1 MLSFATARR
10 FLAAAILVVPVL
22 SVAPRPAFAEEDI
35 SRAAAIVN
43 DVVISTYDLEQ
54 RINLVLM
61 SSGAPSNPD
70 TRARVRDQVLRQLI
84 DEMLQLQ
91 EAQELEI
98 KVEREDIE
106 KALERI
112 AQQNNTTVEDVQ
124 ATLKANSVDFATLI
138 VQIQAELA
146 WGKLINARLAPR
158 INVSD
163 EEIDLVYNRIAENAE
178 RRQFQVSEIFISVDS
193 EEDEPRVRELLGQ
206 IYSAMQRGAPF
217 AAIARQY
224 SEASSAAQGGDIGW
238 VSEGQLPENVEDVL
252 RQLQRGQVSEPIRVV
267 GGYYIMALR
276 DRRDRAGAPTEAPP
290 PMPERPAG
298 VPEGSVRLMRVVM
311 QIPRDPSQEQMAEIQ
326 GRLRGLREAIRG
338 CQGLSDVVKQFPRT
352 SAQSFGVIRLAD
364 MNADYR
370 RLIEGLKPSEVSQPF
385 GTSAG
390 IEMLVVCGD
399 RPMPVVF
406 ESTPFEMPTREDIG
420 ERLFN
425 QELSMQ
431 ARRYMRDLRR
441 DAVIEI
447 R

>member
-10 FLAAAILVVPVL
+10 FLAAAILVIPALSFVPRQ
-22 SVAPRPAFAEEDI
+22 ANAEEDV

-43 DVVISTYDLEQ
+43 DIVISTYDLEQ

-61 SSGAPSNPD
+61 SSGAPSTPD

-91 EAQELEI
+91 EAQKLEI
-98 KVEREDIE
+98 SIENSDIDA
-106 KALERI
+106 ALGRI
-112 AQQNNTTVEDVQ
+112 AQQNNTTVEEVR
-124 ATLKANSVDFATLI
+124 ATLKANNVDFSTL
-138 VQIQAELA
+138 VTQVQAELA

-158 INVSD
+158 VNVSD
-163 EEIDLVYNRIAENAE
+163 EEVDLVYNRIAENAE
-178 RRQFQVSEIFISVDS
+178 RRQFQVSEIFLSVDS
-193 EEDEPRVRELLGQ
+193 EEEEPRVRELLGE
-206 IYSAMQRGAPF
+206 IFSAMQRGAPF
-217 AAIARQY
+217 TAVARQY

-238 VSEGQLPENVEDVL
+238 VSEGQLPESVENVL
-252 RQLQRGQVSEPIRVV
+252 REMQRGQVSQPIRVV
-267 GGYYIMALR
+267 GGYYIVALR
-276 DRRDRAGAPTEAPP
+276 DRRERVGAPTEAPP

-311 QIPRDPSQEQMAEIQ
+311 QIPRNPDDAQKAEIQ
-326 GRLRGLREAIRG
+326 ARLRGLREAIRG

-352 SAQSFGVIRLAD
+352 SAQSFGVLRLAD

-370 RLIEGLKPSEVSQPF
+370 QLIEGLKPSEVSQPF

-399 RPMPVVF
+399 RPMPNIVD
-406 ESTPFEMPTREDIG
+406 SSPFEMPTREEIG

-431 ARRYMRDLRR
+431 ARRYLRDLRR

>member
-1 MLSFATARR
+1 MLRISTARR
-10 FLAAAILVVPVL
+10 FLAAAALIVPAL
-22 SVAPRPAFAEEDI
+22 ALGPAPASAEDV

-43 DVVISTYDLEQ
+43 DVVISSYDLEQ

-61 SSGAPSNPD
+61 SSGAPSTPD

-91 EAQELEI
+91 EAQKLEV
-98 KVEREDIE
+98 KVEANEIE
-106 KALERI
+106 SALGRI
-112 AQQNNTTVEDVQ
+112 AQQNNTTVEEVR
-124 ATLKANSVDFATLI
+124 ATLRANAVDLSTL
-138 VQIQAELA
+138 VTQIQAELA

-158 INVSD
+158 VNVSED
-163 EEIDLVYNRIAENAE
+163 EIDLVYNRIAENAE
-178 RRQFQVSEIFISVDS
+178 RRQFQVSEIFLSVDS
-193 EEDEPRVRELLGQ
+193 PEDEPRVRELLGQ
-206 IYSAMQRGAPF
+206 LYGAMSQGAPF
-217 AAIARQY
+217 TAIAREY

-238 VSEGQLPENVEDVL
+238 VTEGQLPEDVEKVL
-252 RQLQRGQVSEPIRVV
+252 RDMQRGQVSEPIRVV
-267 GGYYIMALR
+267 GGYYIVALR
-276 DRRDRAGAPTEAPP
+276 DRRERVGAPTEAPP

-298 VPEGSVRLMRVVM
+298 VPEGAVRLMRVVM
-311 QIPRDPSQEQMAEIQ
+311 QVQSNPNDQQKAEIQ
-326 GRLRGLREAIRG
+326 GRLRNLRQAITG
-338 CQGLSDVVKQFPRT
+338 CQGLSDVVKRFPRT
-352 SAQSFGVIRLAD
+352 SMQSFGVIRLAD
-364 MNADYR
+364 MNPDYR
-370 RLIEGLKPSEVSQPF
+370 RIIEGLKPSEVSQPF

-399 RPMPVVF
+399 RPMPTIVD
-406 ESTPFEMPTREDIG
+406 STPFEMPTREDIG